1 VLTLKQLDLCQ
12 KGDKKKIDKLLAE
25 LKFNYPEIDWQ
36 TESYQ
41 YENIPGNYKS
51 NISVVV
57 PSSQFEEAEQIYKE
71 LRDKEFKYE
80 SSIFDPLMEDIISFR
95 DERNWKQFHNPKD
108 LAISLSLEA
117 SELLENFQWKT
128 SEEGIAANLENIKD
142 EIADVVIYAM
152 LMSNELG
159 INLEQT
165 IKEKIRKNNQKYPVN
180 KSFGSSK
187 KYTDL

>member
-1 VLTLKQLDLCQ
+1 MLTLKQLDLCQ

-41 YENIPGNYKS
+41 YENIPGNDKS